1 LPRPSQPSQLIKA
14 GWPDSTIDGER
25 YVNYMIKGEDGYP
38 VKEWEIEVELRDR
51 MVSYIQSSI
60 VRNLE
65 AIKKFLLQTPGYED
79 ICAGIYTYAVEEYGK
94 ALYLKGLSS
103 PSSDSS
109 SSSNNNTIN
118 LQYKGAF
125 LHHPTKF
132 RQALDVLP
140 DTCKRLYEGGSSTS
154 TSFSFGSFTT
164 DLIANFEARKRIFFV
179 DFTQDKKSIE
189 MPPKVD
195 RDLLLKAVD
204 DFLDFMKNQ
213 VFL

>member
-1 LPRPSQPSQLIKA
+1 
-14 GWPDSTIDGER
+14 
-25 YVNYMIKGEDGYP
+25 MIKGKDGYP
-38 VKEWEIEVELRDR
+38 VKELEIEVELRDR
-51 MVSYIQSSI
+51 MVSHIQSSI

-103 PSSDSS
+103 PSSSPDSS
-109 SSSNNNTIN
+109 SSSNNNNTIN

-164 DLIANFEARKRIFFV
+164 DLIANFEAR
-179 DFTQDKKSIE
+179 
-189 MPPKVD
+189 
-195 RDLLLKAVD
+195 
-204 DFLDFMKNQ
+204 
-213 VFL
+213 

>member
-1 LPRPSQPSQLIKA
+1 
-14 GWPDSTIDGER
+14 
-25 YVNYMIKGEDGYP
+25 MIKGKDGYP
-38 VKEWEIEVELRDR
+38 VKELEIEVELRDR
-51 MVSYIQSSI
+51 MVSHIQSSI

-65 AIKKFLLQTPGYED
+65 AIKKFLLQIPGYED

-103 PSSDSS
+103 PSSSPDSS
-109 SSSNNNTIN
+109 SSSNNNNTIN

-125 LHHPTKF
+125 LYHPAKF

-140 DTCKRLYEGGSSTS
+140 GTCKRLYEGGSSTS

-164 DLIANFEARKRIFFV
+164 DLIANFEARKRIFFA

-195 RDLLLKAVD
+195 RDLLLGAVD